1 MNFEEAL
8 LHLERE
14 LGEPPENP
22 LREAD
27 GWSFGE
33 RVTVIEDDDDHG
45 LCAGDEGML
54 VIESIGGRTVHSILM
69 DGNDTTLQVDP
80 DNIDG
85 A

>member
-1 MNFEEAL
+1 MKFEEAL

-14 LGEPPENP
+14 LGEPPESP
-22 LREAD
+22 TPEHD

-33 RVTVIEDDDDHG
+33 KVTVLEDDDDHG

-54 VIESIGGRTVHSILM
+54 VIEVIGGRIVYSILI